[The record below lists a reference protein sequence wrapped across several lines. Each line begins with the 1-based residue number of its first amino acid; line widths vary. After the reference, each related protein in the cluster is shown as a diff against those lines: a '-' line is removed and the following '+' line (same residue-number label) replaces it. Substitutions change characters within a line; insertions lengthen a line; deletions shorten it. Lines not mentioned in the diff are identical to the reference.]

1 MSTYSSSHIPTTNT
15 VLFNNED
22 YEEYEYP
29 VSADGT
35 LVVMVVKAKHLPNR
49 RKLDKQSPYVVAR
62 IGTEARKT
70 EADFRAGQTPEWTS
84 EMRFH
89 LSREKKS
96 ILKIDVLD
104 ETKGDPTPIGS
115 TEIDVSVVFTEPD
128 NKEDGKYIYDKW
140 FDLSFGGRRAG
151 LLYLEMT
158 FYPSAPVLP
167 PKIPI
172 HHDNVVVINE
182 PDYDPLRSSTRSSSP
197 SKYKDLPTAPFSAS
211 PSVLPER
218 KQVNHPAKNSPKH
231 SVADDVFVTLE
242 SSNTSKSS
250 SVFLK
255 RFLKTGHISG
265 TSSTNSDRQVFVS
278 ESTSPEKSKGHK
290 KYSLKFSKFADKF
303 QSKQPIST
311 LWKGAHESM
320 AAPGSDHPKVYSS
333 LNMRRSVSP
342 LSDYGSN
349 DLDQL
354 QRDLSGSEMHH
365 HSRSQSLEQH
375 DDVVVDDDLYK
386 PLPKLAFEST
396 SAPPP
401 PPHLIAST
409 QSIPSRQTRSPKP
422 LESAAASGS
431 GSGSFSGLSSRSPRR
446 KPPPPAQNESY
457 SMNSRSNIDLSKSTA
472 IPFSADSIGADED
485 EIDIMPTQVYM
496 LDQKVKSLS
505 IPSDD
510 LLVVQMNQDEIDP
523 KYYAPTPTEQFNK
536 SQRLHNGNATRDDL
550 KVDLRTS
557 ETGYLGNGSF
567 SPSIFERA
575 VRHNWDDV
583 SDVDYNE
590 FNKPEVPPK
599 IPKGLSEREYYVLE
613 REKYLNDM
621 NGNRT

>member
-218 KQVNHPAKNSPKH
+218 KQVSHPAKNSPKH

-255 RFLKTGHISG
+255 KFLKTGHISG

-354 QRDLSGSEMHH
+354 QRDLSESEMHH

-431 GSGSFSGLSSRSPRR
+431 GSFSGSSSRSPRR
-446 KPPPPAQNESY
+446 KPPPSAQNESY
-457 SMNSRSNIDLSKSTA
+457 LMNSRSNIDLSKSTA

-510 LLVVQMNQDEIDP
+510 LPAVQMNQDEIDP